1 IVLIVTV
8 KCKKLRQP
16 LTYMLVNI
24 SAAGLVFCLFSIST
38 VFLFSTQGYFV
49 FGPTVCALES
59 LFGSMAGLVT
69 GWSLAFLAA
78 ERYIV
83 ICKPFGNFRF
93 GSIHSLFAFCLTWVL
108 GLGVALPPFF
118 GWSR

>member
-1 IVLIVTV
+1 MSGDEEFYFFKNISKVGPFDAIVLIVTV
-8 KCKKLRQP
+8 KYKKLRQP
-16 LTYMLVNI
+16 LDYILVNI
-24 SAAGLVFCLFSIST
+24 SAAGLVFCL
-38 VFLFSTQGYFV
+38 YFV

-59 LFGSMAGLVT
+59 FFGSMAGLVT

-93 GSIHSLFAFCLTWVL
+93 GSKHALFAF
-108 GLGVALPPFF
+108 GLA
-118 GWSR
+118 